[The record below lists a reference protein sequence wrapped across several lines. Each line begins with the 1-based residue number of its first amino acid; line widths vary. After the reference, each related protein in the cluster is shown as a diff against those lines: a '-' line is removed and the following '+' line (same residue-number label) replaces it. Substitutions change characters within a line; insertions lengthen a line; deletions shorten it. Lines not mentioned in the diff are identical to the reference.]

1 MRVKLLW
8 ELHMFPIFRYGVSGP
23 ARKPSRHGR
32 QISNDRPIA
41 RLGSMTL
48 NYRNRDLD
56 AVGRSKI
63 DGIVHAHSGRRQPA
77 QISTSLHPPS

>member
-1 MRVKLLW
+1 MAAKSAT
-8 ELHMFPIFRYGVSGP
+8 IT
-23 ARKPSRHGR
+23 
-32 QISNDRPIA
+32 
-41 RLGSMTL
+41 RLGCMTL

-77 QISTSLHPPS
+77 QISASLHPPS

>member
-1 MRVKLLW
+1 MAAK
-8 ELHMFPIFRYGVSGP
+8 S
-23 ARKPSRHGR
+23 AT
-32 QISNDRPIA
+32 IA
-41 RLGSMTL
+41 RTPASDMTL

-77 QISTSLHPPS
+77 QISASLHPPS